1 MTIRP
6 YPYLSMMLLTVS
18 QLGLAAELPTA
29 GSQQQQIPPSPVLQ
43 RSPSSIEVTPAKP
56 VNKPKSDDTRVKI
69 KRLQITGA
77 KAFTESQ
84 LLAVTG
90 FVPDSELSLTDLR
103 AFAARITDYYHQQGY
118 FVAQAYLPAQDIKD
132 GSVAIAVID
141 GEYGKIILRNQ
152 SRLSDDVANSLL
164 SGLHAGDPIM
174 SAPLESRLLLLSD
187 LPGVT
192 VKSTLVPGASTGVSD
207 LVVDVMP
214 GKPVT
219 GSIDAD
225 NAGNRYTGA
234 YRLGATV
241 NLNNPTGHG
250 DVASL
255 RVLTSGSGL
264 NYARISYQT
273 QVGKARVGVAYSDLR
288 YQIGREFAVLH
299 ANGTAQV
306 ASLFGSYP
314 LVRSRDANL
323 NLHLGYD
330 DKKFRDR
337 VDSVPSVADKKV
349 HVLTAGI
356 SGDQTDRRGAG
367 GMTTF
372 SVAASTGSL
381 DLQTPAKRDE
391 DAVTAKSNGHFNK
404 LAFSVSRL
412 QNMTDTLSL
421 YGAIS
426 GQLASK
432 NLDVSEKMELGGMY
446 GVRAYP
452 EGEGYADQGYLLTLE
467 TRLLLPKLM
476 PTMAGNMH
484 LIGFVDTGSVTI
496 NKNPWTADK
505 NHRTLSAAGVGLNWT
520 DDTNFAVRALYAH
533 KLGSE
538 AATSAPDKSGRFWIQ
553 AVKYF

>member
-6 YPYLSMMLLTVS
+6 RPYLPLMLLTLS
-18 QLGLAAELPTA
+18 QLSLAAELPTA
-29 GSQQQQIPPSPVLQ
+29 GSQQQQIPPSPALQ
-43 RSPSSIEVTPAKP
+43 RSPSGIEVTPAKP
-56 VNKPKSDDTRVKI
+56 SINSNVDNTRVTI

-84 LLAVTG
+84 LLAVSG
-90 FVPDSELSLTDLR
+90 FIPDSELSLTDLR
-103 AFAARITDYYHQQGY
+103 ALAARITDFYHQHGY

-132 GSVAIAVID
+132 GSVSIAVLD

-152 SRLSDDVANSLL
+152 SKLSDEVANSLL
-164 SGLHAGDPIM
+164 SGLNSGDPIT

-192 VKSTLVPGASTGVSD
+192 VKSTLVPGERTGISD

-214 GKPVT
+214 GKTIT

-225 NAGNRYTGA
+225 NAGNRYTGT

-273 QVGKARVGVAYSDLR
+273 QVGKARVGVAYSDLH
-288 YQIGREFAVLH
+288 YQIGREFAALR

-306 ASLFGSYP
+306 ASVFGSYP
-314 LVRSRDANL
+314 LIRSRDANL

-337 VDSVPSVADKKV
+337 VDAVPSVADKKV

-356 SGDQTDRRGAG
+356 SGNQSDRRGAG
-367 GMTTF
+367 GVTTF
-372 SVAASTGSL
+372 SAAASTGSL
-381 DLQTPAKRDE
+381 DLQTPAKRAE
-391 DAVTAKSNGHFNK
+391 DALTAKTNGHYNK
-404 LAFSVSRL
+404 LALSLSRL

-432 NLDVSEKMELGGMY
+432 NLDVSEKMEFGGMY

-467 TRLLLPKLM
+467 ARLLLPKIM
-476 PTMAGNMH
+476 PTMPGNMH
-484 LIGFVDTGSVTI
+484 LIGFADTGSVTI

-505 NHRTLSAAGVGLNWT
+505 NHRALSGAGVGLNWT
-520 DDTNFAVRALYAH
+520 DDSSFSVRALYAH
-533 KLGSE
+533 KLGDE
-538 AATSAPDKSGRFWIQ
+538 AATSAPDKSGRFWVQ
-553 AVKYF
+553 AVRYF

>member
-452 EGEGYADQGYLLTLE
+452 EGEGYADQGYLLSLE

>member
-1 MTIRP
+1 MTKSANLP
-6 YPYLSMMLLTVS
+6 LMLLALS
-18 QLGLAAELPTA
+18 QLGFAAELPTA
-29 GSQQQQIPPSPVLQ
+29 GSQQQQIPPSPVPQ
-43 RSPSSIEVTPAKP
+43 RTPSGIEVAPANTKTNAP
-56 VNKPKSDDTRVKI
+56 ADDARIEV
-69 KRLQITGA
+69 KRLHISGA
-77 KAFTESQ
+77 KAFTENQ
-84 LLAVTG
+84 LLAVSG
-90 FVPDSELSLTDLR
+90 FVQNTSLSLTDLR
-103 AFAARITDYYHQQGY
+103 AFAARITDYYHQHGY
-118 FVAQAYLPAQDIKD
+118 FVAQAYLPVQDIKD
-132 GSVAIAVID
+132 GSVTIAVID

-152 SRLSDDVANSLL
+152 SGLSDDLANSLL
-164 SGLHAGDPIM
+164 SGLHTGDPIT

-192 VKSTLVPGASTGVSD
+192 VKSTLVPGATTGVSD
-207 LVVDVMP
+207 LLVDVMP
-214 GKPVT
+214 SKSIT

-241 NLNNPTGHG
+241 NLNNPSGHG

-273 QVGKARVGVAYSDLR
+273 QIGKARVGVAYSDLR
-288 YQIGREFAVLH
+288 YQLGREFAPLR

-306 ASLFGSYP
+306 ASVFGSYP
-314 LVRSRDANL
+314 LIRSRDSNL
-323 NLHLGYD
+323 NGHLGYD

-337 VDSVPSVADKKV
+337 IDSVPSVADKKV

-356 SGDQTDRRGAG
+356 SGDHSDRLGAG
-367 GMTTF
+367 GVTTF
-372 SVAASTGSL
+372 ALSASSGLL

-391 DAVTAKSNGHFNK
+391 DAATAKSNGHYNK
-404 LAFSVSRL
+404 LAFSAARL
-412 QNMTDTLSL
+412 QNITDTLSL

-432 NLDVSEKMELGGMY
+432 NLDISEKMELGGMY

-467 TRLLLPKLM
+467 ARQLLPKIV
-476 PTMAGNMH
+476 PTMPGNMQ
-484 LIGFVDTGSVTI
+484 LIGFVDSGSVTI
-496 NKNPWTADK
+496 NKNPWTADR
-505 NHRTLSAAGVGLNWT
+505 NHRTLSGAGVGLNWT
-520 DDTNFAVRALYAH
+520 DNSSFSVRALYAH